1 MLEYSKIIKLRLGE
15 KWCSKNSEIS
25 ADVLKN
31 IESALD
37 SVFPN
42 CVSVERRYE
51 NGFDACLSSDSFD
64 RLYVEKVVRGIV
76 MQMLSETDGELK
88 SVEVCDIVPQRV
100 CSQSATDRIEN
111 LVGSEEFKE
120 LAREIDSIS
129 AQIKKHR
136 TFSVFANRSY
146 LFSINDGC
154 GLSTYLE
161 LLRDLMTECGVFRFA
176 EGECIVEET
185 LRQRTPAE
193 MPDAYLGKL
202 SKLKTGKINGAL
214 ICVDIS
220 QWIGKT
226 DDPDFRNML
235 SVIED
240 STNDNIFVFRVPFI
254 EGEVLQGVKNS
265 LSDVLFIKEVSI
277 TPFDL
282 AQLEEC
288 AERSFKA
295 LGYTMDVD
303 AWEVFDTRIAEE
315 KSDGRFYGINTVNKV
330 VNEIVYRKLISN
342 CESGSDDTVIKAKDI
357 MSLALTYHQKAKT
370 AEEMLSELVGMDDVK
385 EKVLEIIN
393 QIKVSLQNDIG
404 SPCLHMQFV
413 GNPGTGKTTVARI
426 VGKLLKEAGV
436 LRNGGFFEYT
446 GRDFCGKFIGE
457 TAPKTAS
464 MCRDAYGSVLF
475 IDEAYSLYRGN
486 DDTKDFGREALDT
499 LIAQME
505 NHRTDLVVILA
516 GYERDMEKL
525 MEGNSGLSSRIP
537 YTIKFRNYRPDELFA
552 IFEKLLSDSFPYDK
566 EVLDVAKKYF
576 ESIPEEAL
584 NSKEFANARFVRN
597 LFERTWSKSA
607 MRSRLTENGTI
618 RITAEDFNLATSERE
633 FKATI
638 GRKNRSFGFR

>member
-1 MLEYSKIIKLRLGE
+1 MLEYNKSIKLRLGV
-15 KWCSKNSEIS
+15 KWCRENPKLSS
-25 ADVLKN
+25 AVLYN
-31 IESALD
+31 IEVALQ

-42 CVSVERRYE
+42 CVTVTVRYE
-51 NGFDACLSSDSFD
+51 NGFDAALTSTSFD

-76 MQMLSETDGELK
+76 MQELSETGGELG
-88 SVEVCDIVPQRV
+88 SVKVCNIIPKKAS
-100 CSQSATDRIEN
+100 SQSAIDRIAS

-120 LAREIDSIS
+120 LAREINAIS
-129 AQIKKHR
+129 VQIKKHK

-154 GLSTYLE
+154 GLSTYLT

-176 EGECIVEET
+176 EGACIIEET
-185 LRQRTPAE
+185 LRQRAPAE
-193 MPDAYLGKL
+193 MPDAYLGEL
-202 SKLKTGKINGAL
+202 AKLKTGKIRGAL

-240 STNDNIFVFRVPFI
+240 STDDNIFVFRVPFI

-315 KSDGRFYGINTVNKV
+315 KSDGRFYDINTVNKV
-330 VNEIVYRKLISN
+330 VNEMVYRKLIFNSEN
-342 CESGSDDTVIKAKDI
+342 GCDDTVIKAGDI
-357 MSLALTYHQKAKT
+357 MSLAVTYRQKAKT

-385 EKVLEIIN
+385 ERVLEIIN

-486 DDTKDFGREALDT
+486 DDAKDFGREALDT

-525 MEGNSGLSSRIP
+525 MEGNSGLSGRIP
-537 YTIKFRNYRPDELFA
+537 YMIKFRNYRPDELFA
-552 IFEKLLSDSFPYDK
+552 IFEKLLKDSFPYD
-566 EVLDVAKKYF
+566 EDVLDTARKYF
-576 ESIPEEAL
+576 ESIPEDVL
-584 NSKEFANARFVRN
+584 VSKEFSNARFVRN

-618 RITAEDFNLATSERE
+618 RITAEDFVLASSERE